1 VIDKNSGNQYAA
13 KFLRYNDNFL
23 KEELMMEL
31 EVMALL
37 DHPNITA
44 VIDGY
49 EDKKRLVIVTEMYP
63 FQKSYKNI
71 TLKISRRVTALKKK
85 NLHS

>member
-1 VIDKNSGNQYAA
+1 
-13 KFLRYNDNFL
+13 
-23 KEELMMEL
+23 MMEL

-49 EDKKRLVIVTEMYP
+49 EDKKRLVIVSEMYP

-71 TLKISRRVTALKKK
+71 RLRILRRVTALKKK
-85 NLHS
+85 KTYIADYQLTYASILFKIIQYS